1 MKLEKKDTM
10 ELVKNICDLASV
22 LVISGIAIAPRAIGT
37 YWKLRKE
44 D

>member
-1 MKLEKKDTM
+1 M
-10 ELVKNICDLASV
+10 EIVKNIYDPASV

-37 YWKLRKE
+37 YWTLRKE